1 MMLSSSGWSP
11 VGKTDWGPR
20 RDSSPLD
27 SWRGGRCRYVLRAPG
42 GPVDLD
48 RYPRRGGPR
57 FHQVERCV
65 RAGVGEQPGALAD
78 DQWVDQQGDFVDKL
92 VGEQPAGQVA
102 AAVHLQ
108 LPSPLG
114 FQLADGGRDVSGEQ

>member
-11 VGKTDWGPR
+11 VGKTDWEPR

-27 SWRGGRCRYVLRAPG
+27 SWRGGRCRSVLRAPG

-48 RYPRRGGPR
+48 RCPRRGGPR

-65 RAGVGEQPGALAD
+65 RAAVEEQPRALAD
-78 DQWVDQQGDFVDKL
+78 DHGIGEQGDLVDKL
-92 VGEQPAGQVA
+92 VGEKPADQVA
-102 AAVHLQ
+102 AA
-108 LPSPLG
+108 
-114 FQLADGGRDVSGEQ
+114 

>member
-42 GPVDLD
+42 RPVDLD
-48 RYPRRGGPR
+48 RYPRRSGPR

-65 RAGVGEQPGALAD
+65 RAGVGEQPRALAD
-78 DQWVDQQGDFVDKL
+78 DHGIGEQGELVDQV
-92 VGEQPAGQVA
+92 VVEQPADQAA

-108 LPSPLG
+108 L
-114 FQLADGGRDVSGEQ
+114 

>member
-48 RYPRRGGPR
+48 RHTARGGSR
-57 FHQVERCV
+57 FDQFERPV
-65 RAGVGEQPGALAD
+65 PAGVGEQPRALAD
-78 DQWVDQQGDFVDKL
+78 DHGIGEQGDLVDKL
-92 VGEQPAGQVA
+92 VVEEPADQVA

-108 LPSPLG
+108 LAARLG
-114 FQLADGGRDVSGEQ
+114 